1 MQTIIISIK
10 IVGLD
15 VVHFNTYARIKKKTK
30 LTPIGAETNISS
42 VSGFIYALSE

>member
-1 MQTIIISIK
+1 MTIIISKK

-15 VVHFNTYARIKKKTK
+15 VVHFNTYARIKKTK

-42 VSGFIYALSE
+42 VYALSE